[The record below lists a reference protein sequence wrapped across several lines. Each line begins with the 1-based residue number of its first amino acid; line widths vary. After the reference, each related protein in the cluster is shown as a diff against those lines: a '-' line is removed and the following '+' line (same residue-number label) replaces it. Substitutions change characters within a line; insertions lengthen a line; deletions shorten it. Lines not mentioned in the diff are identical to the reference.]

1 LGCCDK
7 NDDTSFYSGTKVDM
21 KRSMAWSVL
30 LVSVLAYVATA
41 VAPAGA
47 SGRDDKFYCGK
58 NGNEPTTIARTSRGD
73 VAVIRWV
80 SRDVFGEAYPP
91 EVRCNIVSE
100 KFQSFYQDGTLDF
113 LTTGEVNR
121 MPVIC
126 VAQAQNGPCNGVL
139 FTLKPGGDPGR
150 TLKRLLDV
158 RIRSSGPLA
167 ESSATRVY
175 INMKDFL
182 DKAPVVSATPMKAT
196 KGLSTPVKT
205 KPTSKANGDLVW

>member
-1 LGCCDK
+1 
-7 NDDTSFYSGTKVDM
+7 M
-21 KRSMAWSVL
+21 KKSMVWSVL
-30 LVSVLAYVATA
+30 SVSVLAYVATA
-41 VAPAGA
+41 VAPVGA
-47 SGRDDKFYCGK
+47 SEKNGKFYCGK
-58 NGNEPTTIARTSRGD
+58 NGNVPTTMAKTSRGN

-80 SRDVFGEAYPP
+80 SKDVFGEAYPP

-113 LTTGEVNR
+113 LTTGVVNR

-126 VAQAQNGPCNGVL
+126 AAQAQNGPCNGVL
-139 FTLKPGGDPGR
+139 FTLKPSGDPGR

-158 RIRSSGPLA
+158 RIRSSGPLE